1 MPRTD
6 KEKAAR
12 IIREANALSG
22 GSDLEDDLD
31 HDYRHDLVVDA
42 HRRLDRLESGM
53 ASGHRP
59 AETTLERGERILAKA
74 QEVGRQLMTPE
85 GILETAQR
93 VMTNPIDIGA
103 GLPRRRDPRGVRQS
117 RPDRRRST

>member
-1 MPRTD
+1 MPEPETN
-6 KEKAAR
+6 KGKAAR

-53 ASGHRP
+53 ASGQHP

-74 QEVGRQLMTPE
+74 QEMGQQLMTPE
-85 GILETAQR
+85 GILAKAQE
-93 VMTNPIDIGA
+93 VMTNPIDLGVVRA
-103 GLPRRRDPRGVRQS
+103 TSPSAPERRLRRR
-117 RPDRRRST
+117 